1 MFNSDKVPTG
11 ITRSFTLLTCAGMST
26 LTHSGRFF
34 QATPSGLFCPD
45 RTIQTA
51 PFKQFHSAA
60 LFSPFCY
67 DDPVQTIMPFC
78 SCRPVWSHPPDLVPL
93 GFTSGLSLFACPYLL
108 FVLSILFLL
117 FLLLLLL
124 LPSTSFPVSCSLSH
138 TLILSPLHANVLLVA
153 TRLLTSPVVL
163 GQNVVLFFETR
174 REVRW
179 RIEPYQKADVR
190 YRIFVLLQKIGRI
203 G

>member
-117 FLLLLLL
+117 FLLLLLFLLFLSL
-124 LPSTSFPVSCSLSH
+124 LPSHFFPRFMLSFSYPSTTCLIISQFALS
-138 TLILSPLHANVLLVA
+138 N
-153 TRLLTSPVVL
+153 
-163 GQNVVLFFETR
+163 LFT
-174 REVRW
+174 
-179 RIEPYQKADVR
+179 I
-190 YRIFVLLQKIGRI
+190 IC
-203 G
+203 

>member
-124 LPSTSFPVSCSLSH
+124 LLLLLFLLLLLLLLFLSLLLLLLFLSLLPSHFFPRFMLSFSY
-138 TLILSPLHANVLLVA
+138 
-153 TRLLTSPVVL
+153 
-163 GQNVVLFFETR
+163 
-174 REVRW
+174 
-179 RIEPYQKADVR
+179 PYS
-190 YRIFVLLQKIGRI
+190 
-203 G
+203 